1 MPGEH
6 KADGS
11 INTGET
17 LLVADIGGT
26 NARFALVVS
35 GEKRLSQFMNLP
47 TRDYS
52 GIVPAACEYLGQLS
66 CELPSRACIAVACPV
81 WGDTVSLTN
90 NDWSFSI
97 DEVRQSLKM
106 GQLMV
111 VNDFKALAAGVPL
124 LSADERVQIGN
135 GSPIPDR
142 PISVIGPG
150 TGLGVATIVPDGGRH
165 FVLDGEGG
173 HVGFAPGNE
182 REIEILRLL
191 SRQFGRVST
200 ERILSGEGMATLY
213 RVLAK
218 IDGVDSI
225 TLAAADIIEQAKS
238 NSCSRCLETVSI
250 FCAILGSFAGDTA
263 MTLSSQGGVFIGG
276 GIVPRIVEL
285 IKDSPFRARFE
296 SKGRTSSFIKN
307 VPTYLI
313 STEHTALTGA
323 ASLVLDDFKR

>member
-1 MPGEH
+1 MN
-6 KADGS
+6 A
-11 INTGET
+11 GET

-35 GEKRLSQFMNLP
+35 GENRLSRFMSLP

-52 GIVPAACEYLGQLS
+52 GLIPAACEYLDRIPGKR
-66 CELPSRACIAVACPV
+66 PSRACIAVACPV
-81 WGDTVSLTN
+81 RGDSISLTN
-90 NDWSFSI
+90 SDWSFSVE
-97 DEVRQSLKM
+97 EVRQTLNL
-106 GQLMV
+106 QRLMV

-124 LSADERVQIGN
+124 LATDQRVQIGS
-135 GSPIPDR
+135 GSPVPDR

-150 TGLGVATIVPDGGRH
+150 TGLGVATIVRDGGRRI
-165 FVLDGEGG
+165 VLDGEGG

-200 ERILSGEGMATLY
+200 ERILSGDGMATLY
-213 RVLAK
+213 RALAE
-218 IDGVDSI
+218 IDGVDSPA
-225 TLAAADIIEQAKS
+225 LEAADIIERAKS
-238 NSCSRCLETVSI
+238 GSCSRCLEVIGI
-250 FCAILGSFAGDTA
+250 FCAALGSFAGDTA

-285 IKDSPFRARFE
+285 LEHSPFRERFE
-296 SKGRTSSFIKN
+296 SKGRTSSFIEN

-313 STEHTALTGA
+313 TSDHTALTGA
-323 ASLVLDDFKR
+323 ASLLLDDFKG